1 MFLTPRIAL
10 VFKKLFGVEE
20 NKDLLISLINSVV
33 SEEDKVVEITLLNPY
48 NFQNFQTDK
57 LSILDIKAKNQDGK
71 RFNIEIQISD
81 DLHYDKRILYYWSKV
96 YAEQMQQG
104 FPYSQLTKTIAIHIL
119 NFEIIAAAENYH
131 NVFHIMENKSK
142 NKYFHDFEI
151 HTLELTKFTSDSDEL
166 KDIIGKVKNSLDRWL
181 AFLSRNDLLSKDNLP
196 EELDDIHIKKALEV
210 MEIMSFNET
219 ERVAYEDHLKWF
231 RDKYSVIESAKEE
244 GLMEGIAE
252 GFKKGIEK
260 GEKDKTI
267 QVAKEM
273 LADNE
278 NL

>member
-1 MFLTPRIAL
+1 M
-10 VFKKLFGVEE
+10 
-20 NKDLLISLINSVV
+20 
-33 SEEDKVVEITLLNPY
+33 
-48 NFQNFQTDK
+48 
-57 LSILDIKAKNQDGK
+57 
-71 RFNIEIQISD
+71 
-81 DLHYDKRILYYWSKV
+81 
-96 YAEQMQQG
+96 
-104 FPYSQLTKTIAIHIL
+104 
-119 NFEIIAAAENYH
+119 
-131 NVFHIMENKSK
+131 
-142 NKYFHDFEI
+142 
-151 HTLELTKFTSDSDEL
+151 
-166 KDIIGKVKNSLDRWL
+166 GKVKNSLDRWL

-278 NL
+278 PIDKIVKYMMFTKEEIERL